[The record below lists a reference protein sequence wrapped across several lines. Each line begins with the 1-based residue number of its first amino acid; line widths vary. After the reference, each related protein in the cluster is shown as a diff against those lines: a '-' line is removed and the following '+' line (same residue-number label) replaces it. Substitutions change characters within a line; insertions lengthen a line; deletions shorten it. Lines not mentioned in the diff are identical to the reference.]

1 MGTKR
6 ELKAHGARLKAF
18 TFEPGTDIRMEKGNL
33 MILKSENASE

>member
-6 ELKAHGARLKAF
+6 ELKAHGARLKA
-18 TFEPGTDIRMEKGNL
+18 FEPGTDIRMEKGNL